1 VKKEMLHF
9 ALDYARRGLPVFPC
23 SPATKAPL
31 TEADVDPVSGK
42 KIEGGGFRKAS
53 CDPQQIKAWWEMHP
67 NAMIGIPTGS
77 RSGIWAIDPDAPKP
91 VSNIDGRRNWAELT
105 AQNGGHPHTHT
116 HDTPGGG
123 QHIVFKYRPDKP
135 ITNREGGLAK
145 LGINVRGE
153 GGYIIAPPSMT
164 ADGKRYEHAEP
175 LDVFHFA
182 EAPSWLS
189 DLILTAPSISERASA
204 HVRLP
209 ADGPPGSGSH
219 RRYAEAALRGEAD
232 DLAQTLTGERNK
244 ELNNAALKL
253 GTLSAIDALTE
264 GEVIG
269 ALYDGMPTP

>member
-1 VKKEMLHF
+1 MLHF

-164 ADGKRYEHAEP
+164 ADGKRYEYAEP

-182 EAPSWLS
+182 
-189 DLILTAPSISERASA
+189 
-204 HVRLP
+204 
-209 ADGPPGSGSH
+209 
-219 RRYAEAALRGEAD
+219 
-232 DLAQTLTGERNK
+232 
-244 ELNNAALKL
+244 
-253 GTLSAIDALTE
+253 
-264 GEVIG
+264 
-269 ALYDGMPTP
+269 